1 MEHSD
6 QFEKVKQYYNMGM
19 WNIDRVRNSV
29 LKGWITEPEFTEIT
43 TIPYSV
49 DPM

>member
-6 QFEKVKQYYNMGM
+6 QFEKVKRYYNMGM
-19 WNIDRVRNSV
+19 WNIDRVRNAV
-29 LKGWITEPEFTEIT
+29 LKRWINESEFTEIT

-49 DPM
+49 NPM

>member
-6 QFEKVKQYYNMGM
+6 QFEKVKRYYNMGM
-19 WNIDRVRNSV
+19 WNIDRVRNAV
-29 LKGWITEPEFTEIT
+29 LKRWITESEFTEIT
-43 TIPYSV
+43 TIPYSA

>member
-6 QFEKVKQYYNMGM
+6 QFEKVKRYYNMGM

-29 LKGWITEPEFTEIT
+29 LKRWITESEFAEIT

>member
-6 QFEKVKQYYNMGM
+6 QFEKVKRYYNMGM
-19 WNIDRVRNSV
+19 WNIDRVRNAV
-29 LKGWITEPEFTEIT
+29 LKRWINESEFTEIT